1 MFFRFL
7 LEKYPQ
13 IKQLMGHDWRIA
25 IQVVITVIIQI
36 TMAVLVRDLSW
47 KYVWL
52 LTYVISG
59 TLNHSLSISFHES
72 MLLLKRTLRFTGMP
86 FSFSSRFS
94 WP

>member
-1 MFFRFL
+1 MKRRYLF

-25 IQVVITVIIQI
+25 LQVIISVVIQL
-36 TMAVLVRDLSW
+36 TMAVLVRDLPW
-47 KYVWL
+47 NYVWL

-72 MLLLKRTLRFTGMP
+72 MLSSNKNSIHRKSHF
-86 FSFSSRFS
+86 FSDHSSWS
-94 WP
+94 